1 MNLLF
6 VFVVLQA
13 AGRAGRT
20 GWSAEQTESGP
31 GRKVRVF
38 LPHIIY
44 LFIYF
49 FPKNRL
55 IIRKLVF
62 LQRFFN
68 GSIQGCGPT
77 FIFLRIRFLLSF
89 FLNADS
95 DPATFSMR
103 IRI

>member
-38 LPHIIY
+38 LPHII
-44 LFIYF
+44 F
-49 FPKNRL
+49 
-55 IIRKLVF
+55 
-62 LQRFFN
+62 
-68 GSIQGCGPT
+68 
-77 FIFLRIRFLLSF
+77 FIFEYF
-89 FLNADS
+89 
-95 DPATFSMR
+95 P
-103 IRI
+103 